1 MQIPLILDKTRLETL
16 TAQLTGHLRDAIR
29 LGRIPAGARL
39 PSSRSLAEQLGISR
53 NTVTRAYEILLAD
66 GYVETRPAS
75 GVFATPRLPEVP
87 LRAEPLP
94 GAGDDAAPVSTMPAP
109 RAVRAQRLVSDSRS
123 RITFDFFPGRPNP
136 SLFPLK
142 AWRRLAHSCLRQGA
156 VGLSEYA
163 SPAGLGPLRS
173 AIAHH
178 LATTRGLVADPAQ
191 IIVVNGIQEGISLAS
206 RLLVSPGATA
216 VVEDPCYQGAAFA
229 FDAAGATLA
238 GVPVDEGGLV
248 ADRLPQGA
256 AALLYLTP
264 SHQYPT
270 GHTLAADRRSGIIAW
285 ARQRNCYVLE
295 DDYDC
300 DFRYE
305 GSPQLALAADAPDCV
320 IYLGTFS
327 KSLGAGLRIGYMVVP
342 RQLAEA
348 AEALKA
354 LLNNGNAWLE
364 QAMMAEFLRSGSHA
378 QHVARSRSRYRE
390 SRDATMAALHRH
402 FGEANVSGE
411 DAGLHLLWY
420 LPQGVPDA
428 DILEVLGRRV
438 RVGVYAIG
446 SAGAYVSEPSILSRR
461 SIVLGYAAL
470 TPRQIESGIAKLS
483 NAIDDA
489 LDAHKIDV
497 DDLVTARAVL
507 TVPSTRA
514 RSRHLDPYNRQRAAL
529 RSRPRRGAVLRHKIR
544 DSSTPMPL
552 VKSIFHYPVK
562 GLSAQPLSNASLTA
576 GKPFPKDR
584 ILALARPGSTFDE
597 ETPQWAKKGMFVMLM
612 LEEALATVTTRVDV
626 DSGQMTIMRANDLL
640 LEADL
645 NDADDRAEIEAFIH
659 GLVPGLRA
667 APRLLRSAEGHF
679 MDKPDNVISLIN
691 LATVRS
697 LEQQWGYDVDPLR
710 FRANIYVDGAEPWE
724 EFGWV
729 GSDIRIGDA
738 LCRVDRRNGR
748 CSATNVNP
756 GTGRRDLDIPG
767 SLRAAFGHKDLG
779 VYLTVVEGGTIAVGD
794 RAEVDRPEQAAAA
807 AASPVPL
814 SREVPAARRFIC
826 RGCYFVYEESAGLP
840 AQSIPP
846 GTAFAGL
853 PATWRCPDCGT
864 DKATFRPHLL

>member
-1 MQIPLILDKTRLETL
+1 MQIPLILDATRSETL
-16 TAQLTGHLRDAIR
+16 TAQLSGHLRDAIR

-53 NTVTRAYEILLAD
+53 NTVTRAYDILLAD

-75 GVFATPRLPEVP
+75 GVFAAARLPEAP
-87 LRAEPLP
+87 LRVEPLP
-94 GAGDDAAPVSTMPAP
+94 GAEGARTSTMPAP
-109 RAVRAQRLVSDSRS
+109 PAVRAQRVLSDGGS
-123 RITFDFFPGRPNP
+123 RISFDFFPGRPNP
-136 SLFPLK
+136 ALFPLK
-142 AWRRLAHSCLRQGA
+142 AWRRLAQTCLRQGA

-163 SPAGLGPLRS
+163 APAGLGPLRS

-191 IIVVNGIQEGISLAS
+191 IIVTNGIQEGISLAA
-206 RLLVSPGATA
+206 RLLIDPGATA
-216 VVEDPCYQGAAFA
+216 IVEDPCHQGAAFA
-229 FDAAGATLA
+229 FEAAGAA
-238 GVPVDEGGLV
+238 VSGVPVDEDGLV
-248 ADRLPQGA
+248 PDHLPDGP

-270 GHTLAADRRSGIIAW
+270 GHTLAADRRPAITAW

-295 DDYDC
+295 DDYDS

-305 GSPQLALAADAPDCV
+305 GSPPLALAADAPDCV
-320 IYLGTFS
+320 IHLGTFS

-342 RQLAEA
+342 PQLAEA
-348 AEALKA
+348 ASALKA
-354 LLNNGNAWLE
+354 LLNHCTAWLE
-364 QAMMAEFLRSGSHA
+364 QAMLAEFLRSGSHA
-378 QHVARSRSRYRE
+378 QHVARTRSRYRE
-390 SRDATMAALHRH
+390 SRDATMAALRRH

-411 DAGLHLLWY
+411 HAGLHLLWY

-428 DILEVLGRRV
+428 DILEVVGRRV
-438 RVGVYAIG
+438 RVGVHAIG
-446 SAGAYVSEPSILSRR
+446 SAGAHVFQPSILSRR

-470 TPRQIESGIAKLS
+470 TPRQIENGIAKLS

-497 DDLVTARAVL
+497 DDLVAARTVL
-507 TVPSTRA
+507 TAPTRLRA
-514 RSRHLDPYNRQRAAL
+514 RHLDPYNRQRAAL
-529 RSRPRRGAVLRHKIR
+529 RSRPRRGAVWRHTIR
-544 DSSTPMPL
+544 DSSPPMPL

-562 GLSAQPLSNASLTA
+562 GLSAQPLSTASLTS

-597 ETPQWAKKGMFVMLM
+597 ENPQWAKKGMFVMLM
-612 LEEALATVTTRVDV
+612 LEEALATVTTRVDL
-626 DSGQMTIMRANDLL
+626 DTGEMTIMRGNDLL
-640 LEADL
+640 LAANV
-645 NDADDRAEIEAFIH
+645 NDAEGRAAIEAFIH

-667 APRLLRSAEGHF
+667 PPRLLRSAEGHF
-679 MDKPDNVISLIN
+679 MDKPDNVVSLIN

-697 LEQQWGYDVDPLR
+697 LERQWGHEVDPLR
-710 FRANIYVDGAEPWE
+710 FRANIHVDGAEPWE

-729 GSDIRIGDA
+729 GCEIRIGDA

-779 VYLTVVEGGTIAVGD
+779 VYLTVIEGGTIAVGD
-794 RAEVDRPEQAAAA
+794 RAEVDRPATAAATA
-807 AASPVPL
+807 GPVPVP
-814 SREVPAARRFIC
+814 REVPAARRFIC
-826 RGCYFVYEESAGLP
+826 RGCYFVYEESAGLS

-846 GTAFAGL
+846 GTAFASL
-853 PATWRCPDCGT
+853 PPSWRCPDCGT
-864 DKATFRPHLL
+864 EKATFRPHLA

>member
-1 MQIPLILDKTRLETL
+1 M
-16 TAQLTGHLRDAIR
+16 
-29 LGRIPAGARL
+29 
-39 PSSRSLAEQLGISR
+39 
-53 NTVTRAYEILLAD
+53 
-66 GYVETRPAS
+66 
-75 GVFATPRLPEVP
+75 
-87 LRAEPLP
+87 
-94 GAGDDAAPVSTMPAP
+94 
-109 RAVRAQRLVSDSRS
+109 
-123 RITFDFFPGRPNP
+123 
-136 SLFPLK
+136 
-142 AWRRLAHSCLRQGA
+142 
-156 VGLSEYA
+156 GLSEYS
-163 SPAGLGPLRS
+163 SPAGLGTLRS

-178 LATTRGLVADPAQ
+178 LATARGLVADPAQ
-191 IIVVNGIQEGISLAS
+191 IVVVNGIQEGIGLAA
-206 RLLVSPGATA
+206 RLLVTPGATA

-229 FDAAGATLA
+229 LEEAGAVLC
-238 GVPVDEGGLV
+238 GVPVDEDGII
-248 ADRLPQGA
+248 ADRLPPGPA
-256 AALLYLTP
+256 SLLYLTP

-270 GHTLAADRRSGIIAW
+270 GHTLAVDRRPGIIAW
-285 ARQRNCYVLE
+285 ARQRCCYVLE

-305 GSPQLALAADAPDCV
+305 GSPQVALAADAPDCV

-327 KSLGAGLRIGYMVVP
+327 KSLGAGLRIGYMVLP

-348 AEALKA
+348 AATLKA

-364 QAMMAEFLRSGSHA
+364 QAMLAEFLRSGSHA
-378 QHVARSRSRYRE
+378 QHIARIRGSYRE
-390 SRDATMAALHRH
+390 SRDATIAALHRH

-411 DAGLHLLWY
+411 GAGMHLLWY

-438 RVGVYAIG
+438 RVGVYALG
-446 SAGAYVSEPSILSRR
+446 SAGAHLSLPSILSRR
-461 SIVLGYAAL
+461 SIVLGYAAM
-470 TPRQIESGIAKLS
+470 TPRQIEQGIARLS

-497 DDLVTARAVL
+497 DDLVATRTVL
-507 TVPSTRA
+507 TVRSPRT

-529 RSRPRRGAVLRHKIR
+529 RSRPRGGAGLRPTIR

-552 VKSIFHYPVK
+552 IKSIFHYPIK
-562 GLSAQPLSNASLTA
+562 GLSAQPLSHAALTA

-584 ILALARPGSTFDE
+584 VLALARPGSTFDE
-597 ETPQWAKKGMFVMLM
+597 ENPQWAKKGMFVMLM
-612 LEEALATVTTRVDV
+612 LEEALATVATRVDL
-626 DSGQMTIMRANDLL
+626 DSGQLTIMRGNDLL
-640 LEADL
+640 L
-645 NDADDRAEIEAFIH
+645 DANVNNAEDRARIEAFFH

-667 APRLLRSAEGHF
+667 PPRLLRSADGHF

-697 LEQQWGYDVDPLR
+697 LEQQWGHDVDPLR
-710 FRANIYVDGAEPWE
+710 FRANLYVDEAEPWE

-738 LCRVDRRNGR
+738 LFRVDRRNGR

-756 GTGRRDLDIPG
+756 VTGKRDLDIPG

-779 VYLTVVEGGTIAVGD
+779 VYLTVIEGGTIATGD
-794 RAEVDRPEQAAAA
+794 RAEVDRPRGPAAAVTGPSPPPRELP
-807 AASPVPL
+807 AS
-814 SREVPAARRFIC
+814 RRFIC
-826 RGCYFVYEESAGLP
+826 RGCYFVYEEAAGLP

-853 PATWRCPDCGT
+853 PSTWRCPDCGT
-864 DKATFRPHLL
+864 EKATFRPHLL